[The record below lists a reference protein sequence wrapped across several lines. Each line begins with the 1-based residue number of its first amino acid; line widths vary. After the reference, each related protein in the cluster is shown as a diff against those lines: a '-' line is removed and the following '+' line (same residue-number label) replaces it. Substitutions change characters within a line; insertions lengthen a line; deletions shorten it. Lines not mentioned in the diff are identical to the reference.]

1 MAHGSSDIDNQEGGG
16 ASCTSAAGCLGK
28 LRLSHRP
35 PGRASPTTA
44 AGCPSD
50 LRPPPLALE
59 SSRGDF
65 SSGDDDKSSSPTVK
79 EVAMTRE
86 KGGEAVS
93 V

>member
-1 MAHGSSDIDNQEGGG
+1 MANKSCGGSVSGEETGLRWWRMAMRQAAMAHGSSDIDNQEGGG

-59 SSRGDF
+59 
-65 SSGDDDKSSSPTVK
+65 
-79 EVAMTRE
+79 VALP
-86 KGGEAVS
+86 S
-93 V
+93 